1 MKKMYAAFLLLA
13 IALVGVAVWFSPLTG
28 DSRYAYNDNAPTEK
42 LDGLIYP
49 HGQTVRVDFEGAEE
63 DMYGYLDRIG
73 ATVVK
78 TAEAG
83 GRVIVYA
90 YSPRVSESGNYTTE
104 GDEYNVMAAFGDGS
118 ISVGAPVLP
127 GSY

>member
-13 IALVGVAVWFSPLTG
+13 IVVVGIAVWFSPLTG
-28 DSRYAYNDNAPTEK
+28 DRYAYNDNDKAQK
-42 LDGLIYP
+42 SDGVAYP
-49 HGQTVRVDFEGAEE
+49 FGQTVRVDFDGEE
-63 DMYGYLDRIG
+63 ADMYAYLDKMN

-90 YSPRVSESGNYTTE
+90 YSPRVEDNGQCTSE
-104 GDEYNVMAAFGDGS
+104 GDRYNVMAAFADGR
-118 ISVGAPVLP
+118 IAVGTPVLP

>member
-13 IALVGVAVWFSPLTG
+13 IALIGVAVWFSPLVG
-28 DSRYAYNDNAPTEK
+28 ENRYAYNDNIPTEK
-42 LDGLIYP
+42 LDGLVYP
-49 HGQTVRVDFEGAEE
+49 HGQTVRVDFDGEQA
-63 DMYGYLDRIG
+63 DMYAYLDRLG

-90 YSPRVSESGNYTTE
+90 YSPRVALDCNNTAE
-104 GDEYNVMAAFGDGS
+104 GGEYNVMAAFGDGKIS
-118 ISVGAPVLP
+118 IGAPVLP